1 MFITFVFFKIKNMK
15 IYYTVEKEII
25 DNEYVTGIKTINIY
39 KINKNIPILLGEIKS
54 ASDDLGNYFK
64 NSQEE
69 ISDYIDEFL
78 PEYDTNNMEF
88 TQL

>member
-1 MFITFVFFKIKNMK
+1 MK

-39 KINKNIPILLGEIKS
+39 KIDKNIPILLGEIQS

-69 ISDYIDEFL
+69 ISDYIDDFL
-78 PEYDTNNMEF
+78 PEYNTNNIEF
-88 TQL
+88 IQL

>member
-1 MFITFVFFKIKNMK
+1 MK

-39 KINKNIPILLGEIKS
+39 KIDKNIPILLEEIQS

-69 ISDYIDEFL
+69 ISDYIDDFL

-88 TQL
+88 IQL

>member
-1 MFITFVFFKIKNMK
+1 MK

-39 KINKNIPILLGEIKS
+39 KIDKNIPILLGEIKS

-69 ISDYIDEFL
+69 ISDYIDDFL

-88 TQL
+88 IQL

>member
-1 MFITFVFFKIKNMK
+1 MK
-15 IYYTVEKEII
+15 IYYTVEREII

-39 KINKNIPILLGEIKS
+39 KIDKNIPILLREIKS

-69 ISDYIDEFL
+69 ISDYIDDFL

-88 TQL
+88 IQL

>member
-1 MFITFVFFKIKNMK
+1 MK

-39 KINKNIPILLGEIKS
+39 KIDKNIPILLGEIQS

-69 ISDYIDEFL
+69 ISDYIDDFL
-78 PEYDTNNMEF
+78 PEYDTNNIEF
-88 TQL
+88 IQL

>member
-1 MFITFVFFKIKNMK
+1 MK

-39 KINKNIPILLGEIKS
+39 KIDKNIPILLGEIKS

-88 TQL
+88 IQL

>member
-1 MFITFVFFKIKNMK
+1 MK

-39 KINKNIPILLGEIKS
+39 KIDKNISILLGEIKS
-54 ASDDLGNYFK
+54 VSDDLGNYFK

-69 ISDYIDEFL
+69 ISDYIDDFL
-78 PEYDTNNMEF
+78 PEYDKNNIEF
-88 TQL
+88 IQL

>member
-1 MFITFVFFKIKNMK
+1 MK

-39 KINKNIPILLGEIKS
+39 KIDKNIPILLGEIQS

-69 ISDYIDEFL
+69 ISDYIDDFL
-78 PEYDTNNMEF
+78 PEYDTNNIKF
-88 TQL
+88 IQL

>member
-1 MFITFVFFKIKNMK
+1 MK

-39 KINKNIPILLGEIKS
+39 KIDKNIPILLGEIKS

-78 PEYDTNNMEF
+78 PEYDTNNIEF

>member
-1 MFITFVFFKIKNMK
+1 MK

-39 KINKNIPILLGEIKS
+39 KIDKNIPILLGEIKS

-69 ISDYIDEFL
+69 ISDYIDDFL
-78 PEYDTNNMEF
+78 PEYDTNNIEF
-88 TQL
+88 IQL

>member
-1 MFITFVFFKIKNMK
+1 MK

-39 KINKNIPILLGEIKS
+39 KIDKNIPILLREIQS

-69 ISDYIDEFL
+69 ISDYIDDFL

-88 TQL
+88 IQL

>member
-1 MFITFVFFKIKNMK
+1 MK

-39 KINKNIPILLGEIKS
+39 KIDKNIPILLGEIQS

-69 ISDYIDEFL
+69 ISDLSNLCDKKID
-78 PEYDTNNMEF
+78 T
-88 TQL
+88 

>member
-1 MFITFVFFKIKNMK
+1 MK

-39 KINKNIPILLGEIKS
+39 KIDKNIPILLGEIQS

-69 ISDYIDEFL
+69 ISDYIDDFL

-88 TQL
+88 IQL

>member
-1 MFITFVFFKIKNMK
+1 MK

>member
-1 MFITFVFFKIKNMK
+1 MK

-39 KINKNIPILLGEIKS
+39 KIDKNIPILLGEIKS

-69 ISDYIDEFL
+69 ISDYIDDFL

>member
-1 MFITFVFFKIKNMK
+1 MK
-15 IYYTVEKEII
+15 IYYTVEKEIK

-39 KINKNIPILLGEIKS
+39 KIDKNIPILLGEIKS
-54 ASDDLGNYFK
+54 ASDDLGNYFN

-69 ISDYIDEFL
+69 ISDYIDDFL
-78 PEYDTNNMEF
+78 PEYDTNNIEF

>member
-1 MFITFVFFKIKNMK
+1 MK
-15 IYYTVEKEII
+15 IYYTVEREII

-39 KINKNIPILLGEIKS
+39 KIDKNIPILLGEIKS

-88 TQL
+88 IQL

>member
-1 MFITFVFFKIKNMK
+1 MK

-25 DNEYVTGIKTINIY
+25 DNEYVTGIKTRNKY
-39 KINKNIPILLGEIKS
+39 KIDKNIPILLGEIKS

-69 ISDYIDEFL
+69 ISDYIDDFL

>member
-1 MFITFVFFKIKNMK
+1 MK

-39 KINKNIPILLGEIKS
+39 KIDKNIPILLGEIKS